1 MRNVSFGF
9 MDGFIVMKGIF
20 FVFFTIALLPPVFGS
35 SLEELIGADRANA
48 LRSTRVPID
57 LLQQKNPR
65 PQLLPRHEG
74 LERLVADVQ
83 KSLDPSMMVET
94 LALYRKP
101 SAAEWSTAEQTGLFN
116 QLTAL
121 STLAGIEYYSASRQT
136 MRVFYETSQVI
147 DDPSGKKP
155 LPDPLYDT
163 LPASLELHARQKDLT
178 FGDNI
183 YRYNYHTGAD
193 ILFFVQ
199 ENLTSMNAGIIRAVG
214 KNKFRSM
221 VAVIDAGDVLLIYA
235 AAMAK
240 AASIPG
246 MGDRIGASFT
256 NRINAVL
263 QWFTVRANKVFL
275 KE

>member
-1 MRNVSFGF
+1 MCGGF
-9 MDGFIVMKGIF
+9 SIMKGIF
-20 FVFFTIALLPPVFGS
+20 LVVFTIALLPPVFGS
-35 SLEELIGADRANA
+35 SLEELVGSERAALLRDKDEPIG
-48 LRSTRVPID
+48 
-57 LLQQKNPR
+57 LLQQKTPH

-74 LERLVADVQ
+74 LDRLVASVQ
-83 KSLDPSMMVET
+83 RSLNPSMMVET

-101 SAAEWSTAEQTGLFN
+101 SSAEWSKTEQTDLFN
-116 QLTAL
+116 RLTAL
-121 STLAGIEYYSASRQT
+121 STLAGIEYYSASRQA
-136 MRVFYETSQVI
+136 MRIFYETSQVI
-147 DDPSGKKP
+147 DGPDKKKP
-155 LPDPLYDT
+155 LSDPSYDT
-163 LPASLELHARQKDLT
+163 LPSSLILHARQKDLT

-183 YRYNYHTGAD
+183 YRYDYHTGAGF
-193 ILFFVQ
+193 LFFVQ
-199 ENLTSMNAGIIRAVG
+199 ENLTTMTAGIIPAVG

-263 QWFTVRANKVFL
+263 QWFTTKADKVFV